1 MGIKQ
6 LLFLCFFALTTSLS
20 AQSVTEHVVVK
31 GNTLYSL
38 SKQYGITVNAL
49 LEANPQIAGT
59 TLSIDDVLIVPMP
72 EQKDSRLLNT
82 ADSVAIIQDT
92 ARSEATFDMYKVRRG
107 DTPEDLAQEWGFPD
121 MASFYRLNP
130 DARTN
135 WKRGLRLVR
144 PVNDIALLQATVDT
158 VLPQPAPTSDTL
170 LVSGLDSA
178 RTSLEILGIL
188 PFFHMDYINETA
200 LSKRSPVAMS

>member
-72 EQKDSRLLNT
+72 EQKDSRLVNT

-158 VLPQPAPTSDTL
+158 VVPQPAPTSDTL
-170 LVSGLDSA
+170 LVS
-178 RTSLEILGIL
+178 
-188 PFFHMDYINETA
+188 
-200 LSKRSPVAMS
+200 

>member
-6 LLFLCFFALTTSLS
+6 LLFLCFFAITSSLS

-49 LEANPQIAGT
+49 LEANPQIVGT
-59 TLSIDDVLIVPMP
+59 TLSLEDVLIIPIP
-72 EQKDSRLLNT
+72 ERKDAVLVNT
-82 ADSVAIIQDT
+82 ADSVAIIPDT
-92 ARSEATFDMYKVRRG
+92 AHSEAAFDMYKVRRG
-107 DTPEDLAQEWGFPD
+107 DTPEDLAQEWGFPN

-135 WKRGLRLVR
+135 WKRGLQLRGR
-144 PVNDIALLQATVDT
+144 
-158 VLPQPAPTSDTL
+158 
-170 LVSGLDSA
+170 
-178 RTSLEILGIL
+178 
-188 PFFHMDYINETA
+188 
-200 LSKRSPVAMS
+200 